1 MLKIQWEHQT
11 ITTNE
16 DAELMRKNFKDT
28 NHTAAGFDTEG
39 SGLSHI
45 YDLPFLFQFGWYDA
59 NTMCGWTYAV
69 DLELHPI
76 LARQVIKVWHAL
88 VLSVPKYLAHNV
100 KFDLSMV
107 ENIGLPYRGDN
118 ISDTQIWIRLGTD
131 AIQEKYGG
139 APLALKKF
147 AAQFITTDAKN
158 FEAKLKS
165 ERTQISK
172 ALNQKLQKR
181 LGWRKMDIDAFFK
194 DKLNEAEDLPPAKRD
209 AYNEWHMYD
218 LPLYLQD
225 VVTGAVDSDMIR
237 YNTLNR
243 ENVTYYGHLDIVWL
257 LEAFHIL
264 YASVEARGNFEAV
277 KLEEANI
284 YPLFEM
290 ERVGFK
296 ADKEY
301 LYQCKNK
308 LKTYILQRREDLCT
322 IAGQQ
327 VTVGQHA
334 LLKDILLGLG
344 IEAVSTNAEEL
355 EIIASDLKR
364 SQDNPTAVDFIETVI
379 ELRTLEKWYST
390 YIMRFVRDLKRGDM
404 LYTTIHQS
412 GAVSGRVTSDFQQFP
427 KDPIISITGEELF
440 FPRKM
445 ILVPDGYKA
454 TVYLDYSQVELR
466 LQAMYTIL
474 VGHADLNLCR
484 AYMPY
489 KCYSKEYG
497 AFDYNNPEH
506 LKHAYNVRWY
516 LYDDPPTEWVPT
528 DVHGATTK
536 LAFDID
542 ESHPDFHKLR
552 YVGKRG
558 NFAKN
563 YGATYLRIK
572 AMFPQF
578 DEATIH
584 KIDDAYYLAFP
595 GIKEYHEYCFRI
607 SKLQAYAMNL
617 FGVKYYNVSGH
628 NLKNMLIQGTG
639 AYILKIVIPKINAYL
654 KKYNYKSK
662 LQMQIH
668 DELSFIWH
676 PDDSP
681 KLFFAL
687 KAIMEDWTDF
697 LVPIVADMEVT
708 YTNWAEKVE
717 VNNIE
722 ELQI

>member
-1 MLKIQWEHQT
+1 MLKIKWKHLT
-11 ITTNE
+11 IVSNE
-16 DAELMRKNFKDT
+16 DAETMRNNFRAT
-28 NHTAAGFDTEG
+28 GRTAAAFDTET

-45 YDLPFLFQFGWYDA
+45 YDLPFLYQFGWYDKE
-59 NTMCGWTYAV
+59 TMCGWTYVV
-69 DLELHPI
+69 DLETHPV

-88 VLSVPKYLAHNV
+88 VKSVPKYLAHNV

-139 APLALKKF
+139 ASLKLKRF
-147 AAQFITTDAKN
+147 AEKYITSDAKN
-158 FEAKLKS
+158 FESKIKL
-165 ERTQISK
+165 ERTQIAK
-172 ALNQKLQKR
+172 ALNLKLQKR
-181 LGWRKMDIDAFFK
+181 LGWRKKDIDDFFK
-194 DKLNEAEDLPPAKRD
+194 DSLNEAEDLPEDKRQ
-209 AYNEWHMYD
+209 AYADWHMYD

-225 VVTGAVDSDMIR
+225 VVTGAVESDMIR

-243 ENVTYYGHLDIVWL
+243 ANVIEYGHYDIVWV

-264 YASVEARGNFEAV
+264 HASVEARGNMDAV

-284 YPLFEM
+284 YPLLDM

-301 LYQCKNK
+301 LKECKNNMK
-308 LKTYILQRREDLCT
+308 AYILQRRQDLCT
-322 IAGQQ
+322 IAGQE
-327 VTVGQHA
+327 VSVGQHA
-334 LLKDILLGLG
+334 LLKTILSELGV
-344 IEAVSTNAEEL
+344 ETESTSADEL
-355 EIIASDLKR
+355 ELIVADLKHND
-364 SQDNPTAVDFIETVI
+364 DNPTAVDFIETI
-379 ELRTLEKWYST
+379 MELRTLEKWYST
-390 YIMRFVRDLKRGDM
+390 YIMRFMRDLKRGDM

-427 KDPIISITGEELF
+427 RDPVKSITGEELF
-440 FPRKM
+440 YPRKM
-445 ILVPDGYKA
+445 FLVPDGYKGII
-454 TVYLDYSQVELR
+454 YLDYSQVELR

-474 VGHADLNLCR
+474 VGHPDTNLCR

-489 KCYSKEYG
+489 NCYSKKYG
-497 AFDYNNPEH
+497 SFDYNNEEH
-506 LKHAYNVRWY
+506 LKHVDDTHWY
-516 LYDDPPTEWVPT
+516 LYDEPAKEWVPT

-536 LAFDID
+536 TAFNID
-542 ESHPDFHKLR
+542 ESHPDFHSRR
-552 YVGKRG
+552 YDGKRV

-563 YGATYLRIK
+563 YGATYERIK
-572 AMFPQF
+572 VMLPHY
-578 DEATIH
+578 DEETLH
-584 KIDDAYYLAFP
+584 KIDEAYYLTFP
-595 GIKEYHEYCFRI
+595 GIKVYHEYCYKI
-607 SKLQAYAMNL
+607 AKLQAYAQNL

-639 AYILKIVIPKINAYL
+639 AYILKIVIPKINEYL
-654 KKYNYKSK
+654 KRYNYKSK

-668 DELSFIWH
+668 DELSFLWH

-687 KAIMEDWTDF
+687 KAIMEDWKGF

-708 YTNWAEKVE
+708 YTNWAEKQE
-717 VNNIE
+717 VKSLKDLE
-722 ELQI
+722 